1 MRVENGN
8 AMARGG
14 AFSFAECS
22 RLAWAALR
30 ANKMRSALTVLG
42 VFIAVVVLV
51 MVFSIMYGVDRDL
64 RVQLELY
71 GTDTLFVYKFD
82 PGIHLRRPPQELRL
96 RRPLLFEDADAIAE
110 QAPSVSEVSV
120 QIDALWSHLN
130 ERPDAPFYIP
140 TARYG
145 GKEVTAVSF
154 EGVTPSF
161 VMVQSAQMEQGRFFT
176 ESENLHRAKVAV
188 IGYDLAEK
196 LFPAHDALGKE
207 LLVEGMSVRVVGV
220 LEKSKAVFLRDN
232 TADKQVY
239 IPYLTY
245 RQHLPQVR
253 ENFITVLAHPGFK
266 SQAADEIT
274 AILRRRRG
282 DGPGK
287 PNSFELSSAE
297 AITKQFRSIMSSV
310 ALLTIAIAS
319 VGMLVGGVGVMNI
332 MLMSVT
338 ERTQEIGLR
347 KAVGARSRD
356 VVRQFLVEA
365 MVLTGAAGVAGVI
378 FCLSLIQLLHIAAP
392 KVPAVVPG
400 WVIPAAVAAAMSV
413 GLFFGIYPAAK
424 AAQLDPVEALR
435 HE

>member
-1 MRVENGN
+1 MQADNGN
-8 AMARGG
+8 VSARGE
-14 AFSFAECS
+14 AFSFAECV
-22 RLAWAALR
+22 RLAWAALK
-30 ANKMRSALTVLG
+30 ANKLRSALTVLG

-64 RVQLELY
+64 RVQLEQY
-71 GTDTLFVYKFD
+71 GTDTLFIYKWE
-82 PGIHLRRPPQELRL
+82 PSIHLRRPPQELRL
-96 RRPLLFEDADAIAE
+96 RRPLRFEDAEAIAE
-110 QAPSVSEVSV
+110 QAPSVREVCV
-120 QIDALWSHLN
+120 QIDALWSHAN
-130 ERPDAPFYIP
+130 EGPDAPFYIP

-154 EGVTPSF
+154 EGVTPSY
-161 VMVQSAQMEQGRFFT
+161 VRVQNAQLEQGRSFT
-176 ESENLHRAKVAV
+176 ESENLHRVKVAV

-207 LLVEGMSVRVVGV
+207 LQVEGLNVRVVGV

-239 IPYLTY
+239 VPYLTY
-245 RQHLPQVR
+245 RQHLPLVR
-253 ENFITVLAHPGFK
+253 ENFITALAYTGHK
-266 SQAADEIT
+266 AQAADEIT

-282 DGPGK
+282 DAPGK
-287 PNSFELSSAE
+287 PNSFDISSAE
-297 AITKQFRSIMSSV
+297 AITKQFRSIMNSV

-365 MVLTGAAGVAGVI
+365 VVLTGTAGVAGVI
-378 FCLSLIQLLHIAAP
+378 FCLALIELLHVAAP

-400 WVIPAAVAAAMSV
+400 WVSPAAVAAAMSV

-424 AAQLDPVEALR
+424 AAKLDPVEALR